1 MSTGIPF
8 EKIIPFFDAPPGL
21 IITSSDRIAR
31 AVQAGYIEHERLQ
44 GKHVSV
50 PLPCFSYKQWLRN
63 SFDDWQ
69 SDQCDSHLL
78 LDSSVTEFLLTQ
90 IIKKDQDIAL
100 MNPSGTAKQVLA
112 ALKIINEW
120 QIDVESIQ
128 LSAGLE
134 ASRLVAWLNLLKAQ
148 CEKYHWVPSYELA
161 SQVLK
166 ALENSQLTLPQSIL
180 WVGFDEFPPIL
191 TKLKSKLS
199 DFEVKQAEYYHQLE
213 QNADIQLF
221 QTTDT
226 LSECQFVAQQ
236 VFQTWQAY
244 PDAQIAVVLPDLE
257 KRIDQIQHQFSLVFH
272 PEIQQTGSPLPEA
285 IFNISAGL
293 YLDHIAIV
301 SACLRLWSMRLDR
314 LSVDDLEFL
323 LICPYSQ
330 ILNNDEYFWTQ
341 TIAYWKHNGRE
352 VIGINSIE
360 KAMLQYQSDSNCELN
375 HELLNI
381 AKRRNAK
388 KQALQDTVLGLVD
401 EIELWGVLDCRD
413 LDETEHEALLNLFQV
428 VDQVKQFQVAQA
440 KWNRSEI
447 LALLHKLVSETV
459 YQKAASNRR
468 IHILGTLEAAGLAFD
483 HVFMMG
489 MNDETWPA
497 SPSPNPFIPS
507 SIQKQYQVP
516 RSTAERE
523 LEVATSITQHLIK
536 ACSQLYISYSEFLD
550 DKQVSLSP
558 LFQPYLERLKY
569 SKESKLPDSLSY
581 QQAELLWALDEN
593 APALK
598 FDEPA
603 RGGTS
608 LLKSQAACP
617 FQAFAK
623 FRLKIK
629 EQHREA
635 LGLSP
640 RERGLLVHRVLE
652 LIWTQLKEQSALLAL
667 EQKAVKELIKQK
679 TNQAITEL
687 CEQQVL
693 ERSEPFW
700 QLESDKLIQMIE
712 TWLQQ
717 ERYRQ
722 PFEVES
728 MELDCRAKVGS
739 IEVKFQVDR
748 VDRLHTGDIALIDYK
763 TSSNYKAS
771 NWGGMRPEE
780 PQMLLYGTHLSPV
793 SAIAYAQITP
803 KKLGFSGLAATE
815 KLLPD
820 VKVMTPD
827 NAIKWD
833 LPLDWGDMLA
843 KWKKVLHQLGEDFAQ
858 GQAKVEPKMKIKTCQ
873 YCQYKGICRV
883 NEEQNDAV

>member
-8 EKIIPFFDAPPGL
+8 EQITQHFDARPAL

-31 AVQAGYIEHERLQ
+31 AVQAGFIEHEKQQ
-44 GKHVSV
+44 GKQVTV
-50 PLPCFSYKQWLRN
+50 PLACMSYKQWLR
-63 SFDDWQ
+63 SSYDDWQ
-69 SDQCDSHLL
+69 SSQCDHQLL
-78 LDSSVTEFLLTQ
+78 LEPSVTEFLLTQ

-112 ALKIINEW
+112 ALKIMHEW
-120 QIDVESIQ
+120 QIDIESIQ
-128 LSAGLE
+128 LSASLE
-134 ASRLVAWLNLLKAQ
+134 ATRLVAWLQILQAQ
-148 CEKYHWVPSYELA
+148 CQHFHWVPSYEIA
-161 SQVLK
+161 DQVLK
-166 ALENSQLTLPQSIL
+166 ALENVQLSVPESIL

-191 TKLKSKLS
+191 TKIKALMSEQGS
-199 DFEVKQAEYYHQLE
+199 KQAEYYHQLE
-213 QNADIQLF
+213 KSAEIQLF
-221 QTTDT
+221 QTNDALT
-226 LSECQFVAQQ
+226 ECQFVAQQ
-236 VFQTWQAY
+236 VFKTWQAH
-244 PDAQIAVVLPDLE
+244 PNDQIAVVLPDLE
-257 KRIDQIQHQFSLVFH
+257 KRIDQIQHQFSIVFH
-272 PEIQQTGSPLPEA
+272 PEIQQTGAPLPEA

-293 YLDHIAIV
+293 YLDHIAVV
-301 SACLRLWSMRLDR
+301 SACMRLWSMRLDQ

-323 LICPYSQ
+323 LVSPYTK

-341 TIAYWKHNGRE
+341 SIAYWKHNGRE
-352 VIGINSIE
+352 VISLASIE
-360 KAMLQYQSDSNCELN
+360 KAMARYQTENGCELS
-375 HELLNI
+375 LTLINI
-381 AKRRNAK
+381 AKRRDSK
-388 KQALQDTVLGLVD
+388 RLILQDTVHSLVD
-401 EIELWGVLDCRD
+401 EIEDWGVLESRG
-413 LDETEHEALLNLFQV
+413 LDDTEHEALLNLFQV
-428 VDQVKQFQVAQA
+428 VDSVKQFQVAQA
-440 KWNRSEI
+440 KWNRNEVLS
-447 LALLHKLVSETV
+447 LLQKLVSETV

-483 HVFMMG
+483 HIFMMG
-489 MNDETWPA
+489 MNDESWPA

-523 LEVATSITQHLIK
+523 LDVAKSITEHLIQ
-536 ACSQLYISYSEFLD
+536 ACQYLYVSYSEFLD
-550 DKQVSLSP
+550 DKQVGLSP
-558 LFQPYLERLKY
+558 LFQPYLEYLQHKNEPQ
-569 SKESKLPDSLSY
+569 SLASLSSAM
-581 QQAELLWALDEN
+581 AESTWILDEN

-598 FDEPA
+598 VNEPA

-652 LIWTQLKEQSALLAL
+652 LIWTTLRTQAKLLSLDHSEVNALIVQNTKLAI
-667 EQKAVKELIKQK
+667 A
-679 TNQAITEL
+679 EL
-687 CEQQVL
+687 CEQQSL

-700 QLESDKLIQMIE
+700 QLESHKLVQMIGQ
-712 TWLQQ
+712 WLAK

-728 MELDCRAKVGS
+728 MELDCRANVGP

-763 TSSNYKAS
+763 TSTNYKAS

-780 PQMLLYGTHLSPV
+780 PQMLLYGTHLNQV

-803 KKLGFSGLAATE
+803 KKLSFTGLSSAE

-820 VKVMTPD
+820 VKVMAAD
-827 NAIKWD
+827 KAEKWD

-843 KWKKVLHQLGEDFAQ
+843 KWKKVLHQLGEGFAQ
-858 GQAKVEPKMKIKTCQ
+858 GQAKVAPKVMIETCK

-883 NEEQNDAV
+883 NEEQPDVV